1 MYLCEIEKYMWNLSI
16 SPLLPTEARACSLQE
31 ITEYQCE
38 VVTKNDGW
46 ENPRSVF
53 SYDGGLFVELG
64 GDIILKE
71 YNLNF

>member
-1 MYLCEIEKYMWNLSI
+1 MWNLSI
-16 SPLLPTEARACSLQE
+16 SPLLPTEAHACSLQE
-31 ITEYQCE
+31 NTEDQCE
-38 VVTKNDGW
+38 VVTENDGW

-71 YNLNF
+71 CNLNSCIL